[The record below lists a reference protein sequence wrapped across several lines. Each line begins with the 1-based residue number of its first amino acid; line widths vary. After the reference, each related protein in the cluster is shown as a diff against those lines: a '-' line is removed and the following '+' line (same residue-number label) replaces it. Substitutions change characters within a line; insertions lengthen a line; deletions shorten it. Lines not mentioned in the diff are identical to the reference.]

1 MNSCIKL
8 VIILLIFSHF
18 LVLCHIHVR
27 LSSFVVHY
35 SSYVVGRSLFKGF
48 WLVTFTT
55 SVSFCQGIKDFE
67 IYFYSITQEEP
78 DLELGVTT
86 LAQYKTVILSSE

>member
-8 VIILLIFSHF
+8 VIILLIYSHF

-35 SSYVVGRSLFKGF
+35 SSYVVGRSLFKIVVARVFG
-48 WLVTFTT
+48 
-55 SVSFCQGIKDFE
+55 
-67 IYFYSITQEEP
+67 
-78 DLELGVTT
+78 
-86 LAQYKTVILSSE
+86 